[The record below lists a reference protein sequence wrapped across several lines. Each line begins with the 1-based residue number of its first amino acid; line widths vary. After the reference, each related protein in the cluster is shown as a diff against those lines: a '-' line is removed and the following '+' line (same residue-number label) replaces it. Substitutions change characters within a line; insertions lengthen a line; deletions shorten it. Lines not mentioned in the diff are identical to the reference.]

1 MNKTN
6 TAKSMQIKI
15 ARMLMIILVRVLNCY
30 STVSVE
36 GRKFIFR
43 F

>member
-15 ARMLMIILVRVLNCY
+15 ARMVMIQTII
-30 STVSVE
+30 
-36 GRKFIFR
+36 RKIKIQDLR
-43 F
+43 GQSIN